1 MRETFIILMF
11 MFLSLSLGMKLNV
24 LNAQGTVEIGIGSDA
39 TCDYLPVRTSYSY
52 SVTQQIYTANELA
65 GLNGNYITSVS
76 FYSIGQVVTR
86 KLDVYLLNTDIAYFA
101 NMVNI
106 GTETSPV
113 FSGDVQIADNG
124 WTTIAFD
131 KPFLYNT
138 GGNIILC
145 VYDHT
150 ESSPS
155 APYPVFKVY
164 DSVEEGKSRALYCFT
179 DDVNGFSLS
188 GISGIPSS
196 SASYNNQVK
205 FTYSPYD
212 KYVFIYQESA
222 DFDNVRLG
230 NYWTEREPV
239 SNNVDVKVKAVGTTI
254 ENISC
259 NNDFFALS
267 YNLNTNPFTLNVSYN
282 QEQSEADEYTG
293 TITIKAV
300 GVENVQIPVSV
311 KFYEPVQGDVL
322 EKAICVRNN
331 ENIFEHKSS
340 TGSIY
345 DDYILPGEEN
355 EDGKAND
362 AVYEFTLARECNVAA
377 NVIGTNGNV
386 AVYKAETFDPE
397 NLQEEKH
404 GPSYDNNFYVGPP
417 KTFIFDFDDNGDLS
431 DFTLIE
437 KDITSPNDNFN
448 WDIESPSG
456 MYGRAL
462 VSYSYNNVKK
472 IKAANNIIVTNQKYI
487 ISESS
492 QLSFDAKCH
501 SKSDADYVKI
511 EVSKDKENFIYLTT
525 ATPGFGELST
535 VEVNIGDIFR
545 EKGLE
550 YGEYHIALHHEEDY
564 KMYVIVDNIKL
575 TCDDTS
581 ESSNRVA
588 DINGKCPA
596 GTYYLVAA
604 AEGDFTLNLSIEA
617 VASVFKGTVDSSWEK
632 GANWSKGSVP
642 GEGDDIV
649 IDAQAEL
656 SSEANINYL
665 NIRAGGLTLNAGAAL
680 TVDGTITD
688 YNKENGSIV
697 INDGAQVFQENE
709 GVKASFNMNIINP
722 NNWSEHKDGWQLI
735 SSPLLNAETSA
746 FATIGNDNDY
756 DLYKYDGLKE
766 LEWRNYKETDEF
778 DEVFVSGCAYL
789 ASYQE
794 KEMATFAG
802 TLNYATSFSQDFSY
816 SNLDPNIYMANF
828 HLVGN
833 PFTFDMNMAQAQYT
847 NLVSGYAALNS
858 TGSAFSYFTSG
869 TIPVG
874 DGFFVKAKA
883 DNASFSYYMNAKRS
897 RGDEVNSINVI
908 ATGKAGSDNVVIR
921 FAGKEEGFDKLQN
934 FNNEIATVYVSEGNR
949 DYGIYNCESDVKEIG
964 LNFKAE
970 QMGNYTISVKPEG
983 KFQSITLIDR
993 FTGVETD
1000 MLLEDYNFIA
1010 TSGSNHERFILKLGG
1025 EQQTTDDD
1033 QFVYQSGEELV
1044 IDAEGAI
1051 QIIDM
1056 MGRVVYS
1063 NEHSN
1068 GNDRISVSEF
1078 DNAAYIVRV
1087 VNEEGV
1093 KVQKV
1098 VVY

>member
-1 MRETFIILMF
+1 MKKTFIILTL
-11 MFLSLSLGMKLNV
+11 MFLSLSLGVKFNV

-39 TCDYLPVRTSYSY
+39 TSSELPTQTKFSY
-52 SVTQQIYTANELA
+52 SVTQQIYTADELA

-86 KLDVYLLNTDIAYFA
+86 NLDVYLLNTDIEYFA

-164 DSVEEGKSRALYCFT
+164 NSAGEGSNRRALFCST
-179 DDVNGFSLS
+179 DDVSGFSLS

-196 SASYNNQVK
+196 SAPYNNQVK
-205 FTYSPYD
+205 FTYSPSNQ
-212 KYVFIYQESA
+212 YVFTYQESVR
-222 DFDNVRLG
+222 FDDVRLG
-230 NYWTEREPV
+230 EYWTEREPV

-254 ENISC
+254 KNISC
-259 NNDFFALS
+259 NKDFFTLS

-282 QEQSEADEYTG
+282 QEQSEAREYTG
-293 TITIKAV
+293 TITIAAD
-300 GVENVQIPVSV
+300 GVKDVQIPVSV
-311 KFYEPVQGDVL
+311 KFYEPENGDVW
-322 EKAICVRNN
+322 EKAICVKSN
-331 ENIFEHKSS
+331 ENEFVHYSS
-340 TGSIY
+340 TGLY

-362 AVYEFTLARECNVAA
+362 VVYEFTLARECNVAA

-404 GPSYDNNFYVGPP
+404 GPSYDNNYYVGPP
-417 KTFIFDFDDNGDLS
+417 KTFTYNFDNGDLS
-431 DFTLIE
+431 DFILIDADGDGYGWE
-437 KDITSPNDNFN
+437 
-448 WDIESPSG
+448 IENNE
-456 MYGRAL
+456 L
-462 VSYSYNNVKK
+462 VSYSWKNWSVFTPNNYVYVNKPCLITETSKLIYDVSAVTGEPDYYSVVILEEKNVIDENDFIDDKK
-472 IKAANNIIVTNQKYI
+472 IINVFAESYSSYNSSPRSIELKQYAGKTVYI
-487 ISESS
+487 
-492 QLSFDAKCH
+492 
-501 SKSDADYVKI
+501 
-511 EVSKDKENFIYLTT
+511 
-525 ATPGFGELST
+525 GFRHYNCTG
-535 VEVNIGDIFR
+535 
-545 EKGLE
+545 K
-550 YGEYHIALHHEEDY
+550 YHID
-564 KMYVIVDNIKL
+564 IDNLQL
-575 TCDDTS
+575 TYDDTS

-656 SSEANINYL
+656 SSKANINYL
-665 NIRAGGLTLNAGAAL
+665 NIRAGGLTLNADADLA
-680 TVDGTITD
+680 VDGTITD
-688 YNKENGSIV
+688 YDENGSIV
-697 INDGAQVFQENE
+697 MNDGAQVFQNNE

-746 FATIGNDNDY
+746 FETTGDNNDY
-756 DLYKYDGLKE
+756 DLYKYDGLEK
-766 LEWRNYKETDEF
+766 LEWRNYKKSEEF
-778 DEVFVSGCAYL
+778 DEVFKSGRAYL
-789 ASYQE
+789 ASYE
-794 KEMATFAG
+794 KAEKATFDG
-802 TLNYATSFSQDFSY
+802 TLNNATSFSQKFSY
-816 SNLDPNIYMANF
+816 SNEDPNIYMANF

-874 DGFFVKAKA
+874 DGFFVKVKE
-883 DNASFSYYMNAKRS
+883 DNASFKYDMNTKRS
-897 RGDEVNSINVI
+897 RGEEANSINVI
-908 ATGKAGSDNVVIR
+908 ATSKAGSDNVVIR

-934 FNNEIATVYVSEGNR
+934 FNNEIATVYVSEDNR

-1010 TSGSNHERFILKLGG
+1010 TSGSNHERFILKLGS

-1044 IDAEGAI
+1044 IDAEGTI

>member
-1 MRETFIILMF
+1 MKKTFIILTL
-11 MFLSLSLGMKLNV
+11 MFLSLSLGVKLNV

-39 TCDYLPVRTSYSY
+39 TSSELPTQTKFSY
-52 SVTQQIYTANELA
+52 SVTQQIYTADELA

-76 FYSIGQVVTR
+76 FYSSCSSEEVVTR
-86 KLDVYLLNTDIAYFA
+86 KLDVYLLNTDIEYFA
-101 NMVNI
+101 NKMVDI
-106 GTETSPV
+106 ESETSPV

-124 WTTIAFD
+124 WTIIAFD
-131 KPFLYNT
+131 EPFKYDD
-138 GGNIILC
+138 GNIILC
-145 VYDHT
+145 VYDKT
-150 ESSPS
+150 GSSPKT
-155 APYPVFKVY
+155 YPVFKVY
-164 DSVEEGKSRALYCFT
+164 NSADEESERRALFCST
-179 DDVNGFSLS
+179 DGNGFDLS
-188 GISGIPSS
+188 AISTIPNSTIV
-196 SASYNNQVK
+196 SYSNQVK

-212 KYVFIYQESA
+212 EYVFIYQESA

-230 NYWTEREPV
+230 NYWTEREPI
-239 SNNVDVKVKAVGTTI
+239 SNNVDVKVKAVGATI

-259 NNDFFALS
+259 DNDFFALS

-282 QEQSEADEYTG
+282 QEQSEAGEYTG
-293 TITIKAV
+293 TITVEAD
-300 GVENVQIPVSV
+300 GAENVNIPVSV
-311 KFYEPVQGDVL
+311 KFYEPVQGDVW
-322 EKAICVRNN
+322 EIPIDVEFTDNR
-331 ENIFEHKSS
+331 FEHSS
-340 TGSIY
+340 TGVSFY
-345 DDYILPGEEN
+345 DDYILPIEED
-355 EDGKAND
+355 DGKAND
-362 AVYEFTLARECNVAA
+362 VVYKFTLARESVITA
-377 NVIGTNGNV
+377 NVIGTKSNM
-386 AVYKAETFDPE
+386 AIYKAED
-397 NLQEEKH
+397 LQGS
-404 GPSYDNNFYVGPP
+404 GPSKNNSFYGIKATTFSYDFNDGSLNDFLLIDADGDGRKWEMSGKMLLSYSWMSGVGDITPDNYVYTE
-417 KTFIFDFDDNGDLS
+417 KTYYITGTSQLEYKVQTAGYPEYYSVVVSEDGETFESVLEEEYKGAQVKRTIDLS
-431 DFTLIE
+431 PYAGKEIHIGFRHFNCTGQYNIAID
-437 KDITSPNDNFN
+437 DI
-448 WDIESPSG
+448 
-456 MYGRAL
+456 
-462 VSYSYNNVKK
+462 
-472 IKAANNIIVTNQKYI
+472 
-487 ISESS
+487 
-492 QLSFDAKCH
+492 QLTDVP
-501 SKSDADYVKI
+501 SKS
-511 EVSKDKENFIYLTT
+511 
-525 ATPGFGELST
+525 ST
-535 VEVNIGDIFR
+535 RG
-545 EKGLE
+545 
-550 YGEYHIALHHEEDY
+550 AQ
-564 KMYVIVDNIKL
+564 IK
-575 TCDDTS
+575 
-581 ESSNRVA
+581 
-588 DINGKCPA
+588 GKCPK
-596 GTYYLVAA
+596 GVYYFVAA
-604 AEGDFTLNLSIEA
+604 AESDFIFNLSIEA
-617 VASVFKGTVDSSWEK
+617 VPVVFKGTEDSSWEND
-632 GANWSKGSVP
+632 ANWSTSYVP
-642 GEGDDIV
+642 EGGDDVI

-665 NIRAGGLTLNAGAAL
+665 NIRAGGLTLNEGAAL
-680 TVDGTITD
+680 AVDGTITD
-688 YNKENGSIV
+688 YNEDGSIV
-697 INDGAQVFQENE
+697 MNDGAQVFQKNE
-709 GVKASFNMNIINP
+709 GVKASFKMKIINP

-735 SSPLLNAETSA
+735 SSPLLNAKTSA
-746 FATIGNDNDY
+746 FATNGNDNDY
-756 DLYKYDGLKE
+756 DLYKYDGLEE
-766 LEWRNYKETDEF
+766 LEWRNYKEADEF

-794 KEMATFAG
+794 EEMATFAG
-802 TLNYATSFSQDFSY
+802 TLNYATSFSQEFSY

-828 HLVGN
+828 HLIGN

-858 TGSAFSYFTSG
+858 TGSAFSYFTSTSG

>member
-1 MRETFIILMF
+1 MRKTFIILMF

-24 LNAQGTVEIGIGSDA
+24 LNAQGTVEVGMGSDA
-39 TCDYLPVRTSYSY
+39 TSSELPTQTKFSY
-52 SVTQQIYTANELA
+52 SVTQQIYTADELA

-86 KLDVYLLNTDIAYFA
+86 NLDVYLLNTDIEYFA
-101 NMVNI
+101 NMVDI
-106 GTETSPV
+106 GTGTSPV

-164 DSVEEGKSRALYCFT
+164 NSADEGSNRRALFCST
-179 DDVNGFSLS
+179 DGVNGFDLS
-188 GISGIPSS
+188 AISTIPNSIIV
-196 SASYNNQVK
+196 SYNNQVK
-205 FTYSPYD
+205 FTYSPSD
-212 KYVFIYQESA
+212 KYIFTYQESA

-239 SNNVDVKVKAVGTTI
+239 SNKVDLKVKAVGTTI

-259 NNDFFALS
+259 NNDFFTLS
-267 YNLNTNPFTLNVSYN
+267 YNLNTNPVTINVSYN
-282 QEQSEADEYTG
+282 KEQTVEGEYTG
-293 TITIKAV
+293 AITIKADNV
-300 GVENVQIPVSV
+300 NIKDVEIPVSV
-311 KFYEPVQGDVL
+311 KFYKPVKGDVW
-322 EKAICVRNN
+322 EKPIEVEFTDNK
-331 ENIFEHKSS
+331 FEHSS
-340 TGSIY
+340 TGISFY
-345 DDYILPGEEN
+345 DDYILPIEEY
-355 EDGKAND
+355 DGKAND
-362 AVYEFTLARECNVAA
+362 VVYKFTLARESVVTA
-377 NVIGTNGNV
+377 NVTGTKSNM
-386 AVYKAETFDPE
+386 AIYKAED
-397 NLQEEKH
+397 LQGS
-404 GPSYDNNFYVGPP
+404 GPSKNNSFYGIKATTFSYDFNDGSLNDFSLKDADEDGRIWEMSNGMLLSYSWKPGVNITPDNYVYTEKTYYITGTSQFEYKVQTAGYPEYYSVVVSEDGETFESVFEEEYKGPQVK
-417 KTFIFDFDDNGDLS
+417 KTIDLS
-431 DFTLIE
+431 LYAGKEIYIGFRHFNCTGQYNIAIDDIQL
-437 KDITSPNDNFN
+437 KDVKDVPVK
-448 WDIESPSG
+448 SG
-456 MYGRAL
+456 ARGTQ
-462 VSYSYNNVKK
+462 
-472 IKAANNIIVTNQKYI
+472 IK
-487 ISESS
+487 
-492 QLSFDAKCH
+492 
-501 SKSDADYVKI
+501 
-511 EVSKDKENFIYLTT
+511 
-525 ATPGFGELST
+525 
-535 VEVNIGDIFR
+535 
-545 EKGLE
+545 
-550 YGEYHIALHHEEDY
+550 
-564 KMYVIVDNIKL
+564 
-575 TCDDTS
+575 
-581 ESSNRVA
+581 
-588 DINGKCPA
+588 GKCPK
-596 GTYYLVAA
+596 GVYYFVAA
-604 AEGDFTLNLSIEA
+604 AESDFIFNLSIEA
-617 VASVFKGTVDSSWEK
+617 VPVVFKGTVDSSWEK
-632 GANWSKGSVP
+632 GANWSTSYVP
-642 GEGDDIV
+642 EEGDDVI

-656 SSEANINYL
+656 SSETNINYL
-665 NIRAGGLTLNAGAAL
+665 NIRAGGLTLNDGAAL

-746 FATIGNDNDY
+746 FETAGDNNY
-756 DLYKYDGLKE
+756 DLYKYNGLEE

-778 DEVFVSGCAYL
+778 DEVFESGCAYL

-794 KEMATFAG
+794 AEMATFTG
-802 TLNYATSFSQDFSY
+802 TLNYKTSFSQEFSSY
-816 SNLDPNIYMANF
+816 SDKDLANF

-833 PFTFDMNMAQAQYT
+833 PFTFDMNMAQAEYT

-883 DNASFSYYMNAKRS
+883 NNASNKASFSYDANAKHS
-897 RGDEVNSINVI
+897 RGTVTNSINVI
-908 ATGKAGSDNVVIR
+908 ATGKAGSDNVIICL
-921 FAGKEEGFDKLQN
+921 AGKKEGFDKLQN
-934 FNNEIATVYVSEGNR
+934 FNSEIATIYVSEDNKN
-949 DYGIYNCESDVKEIG
+949 YGIYNCESDIKEIG

-983 KFQSITLIDR
+983 EFQSITLIDR

-1010 TSGSNHERFILKLGG
+1010 TSGSNHERFILKLYG

-1044 IDAEGAI
+1044 IDAEGTI

-1056 MGRVVYS
+1056 MGRIVYS

-1068 GNDRISVSEF
+1068 GDDRISVSEF

>member
-1 MRETFIILMF
+1 MRKTFIILMF

-52 SVTQQIYTANELA
+52 SVTQQIYTADELA
-65 GLNGNYITSVS
+65 RLNGNYITSVS
-76 FYSIGQVVTR
+76 FYSRGQVVTR
-86 KLDVYLLNTDIAYFA
+86 KLDVYLLNTNNDYFE
-101 NMVNI
+101 NNFMVKI
-106 GTETSPV
+106 ETSPV

-150 ESSPS
+150 KSSPS

-188 GISGIPSS
+188 GINGIPSS

-205 FTYSPYD
+205 FTYSPSD
-212 KYVFIYQESA
+212 KYVFTYQESA
-222 DFDNVRLG
+222 VFDNVRLG

-259 NNDFFALS
+259 NNNFFALS

-293 TITIKAV
+293 TITIEAV
-300 GVENVQIPVSV
+300 GVEDVQIPVSV
-311 KFYEPVQGDVL
+311 KFYEPVQGDVW
-322 EKAICVRNN
+322 EKAICVSSN
-331 ENIFEHKSS
+331 ENIFEHTSS

-345 DDYILPGEEN
+345 DDYILPGEKN

-386 AVYKAETFDPE
+386 AVYKAEKFDPE
-397 NLQEEKH
+397 KKY
-404 GPSYDNNFYVGPP
+404 GPSYDNNFYVGPS
-417 KTFIFDFDDNGDLS
+417 KTFLFDFDNGDLS
-431 DFTLIE
+431 DFTLIDADDNGNGWGIE
-437 KDITSPNDNFN
+437 KTH
-448 WDIESPSG
+448 SG
-456 MYGRAL
+456 EYKL
-462 VSYSYNNVKK
+462 ISYSYKGGILSHDNYVYTKDTYLITETSKLKYLVNGVNYSSDHYSVVILEDGKDP
-472 IKAANNIIVTNQKYI
+472 IKDHIEVFFEDC
-487 ISESS
+487 ESS
-492 QLSFDAKCH
+492 KQIE
-501 SKSDADYVKI
+501 KI
-511 EVSKDKENFIYLTT
+511 IELEQYAGKVVHIGFRHFESKD
-525 ATPGFGELST
+525 G
-535 VEVNIGDIFR
+535 
-545 EKGLE
+545 
-550 YGEYHIALHHEEDY
+550 YHID
-564 KMYVIVDNIKL
+564 IDNFQL
-575 TCDDTS
+575 TYDDTS

-642 GEGDDIV
+642 EEGDDIV

-697 INDGAQVFQENE
+697 INDGAQVFQKNE
-709 GVKASFNMNIINP
+709 GVKALFNMKIINP

-746 FATIGNDNDY
+746 FATAGDNNDY
-756 DLYKYDGLKE
+756 DLYKYNGLEE
-766 LEWRNYKETDEF
+766 LEWRNYKETDKF
-778 DEVFVSGCAYL
+778 DEVFESGCAYL

-794 KEMATFAG
+794 EEMATFAG

-828 HLVGN
+828 HLIGN

-883 DNASFSYYMNAKRS
+883 NNASNKASFSYNANAKHS
-897 RGDEVNSINVI
+897 RGTVTNSINVI

-934 FNNEIATVYVSEGNR
+934 FNSEIATVYVSEGNKN
-949 DYGIYNCESDVKEIG
+949 YGIYNCESDIKEIG

-983 KFQSITLIDR
+983 EFQSITLIDR

-1010 TSGSNHERFILKLGG
+1010 TSGSNHERFILKLDG

-1044 IDAEGAI
+1044 IDAEGTI

-1056 MGRVVYS
+1056 MGRIVYS

-1068 GNDRISVSEF
+1068 GDDRISVSEF

>member
-1 MRETFIILMF
+1 MRKTFIILMF

-24 LNAQGTVEIGIGSDA
+24 LNAQGTVEVGMGSDA
-39 TCDYLPVRTSYSY
+39 TSSELPTQTKFSY
-52 SVTQQIYTANELA
+52 SVTQQIYTADELA

-86 KLDVYLLNTDIAYFA
+86 KLDVYLLNTDIEYFA

-131 KPFLYNT
+131 EPFLYT
-138 GGNIILC
+138 SGNIILC

-150 ESSPS
+150 GSSPKT
-155 APYPVFKVY
+155 YPVFKVY
-164 DSVEEGKSRALYCFT
+164 NSAGEGSNRRALFCST
-179 DDVNGFSLS
+179 DDVSGFSLS

-196 SASYNNQVK
+196 SAPYNNQVK

-212 KYVFIYQESA
+212 KYIFTYQESA

-239 SNNVDVKVKAVGTTI
+239 SKNVDVKVKAVGTTI

-259 NNDFFALS
+259 NKDFFALS
-267 YNLNTNPFTLNVSYN
+267 YDLNTNPFTLNVSYN

-293 TITIKAV
+293 TITIEAV
-300 GVENVQIPVSV
+300 GVEDVQIPVSV
-311 KFYEPVQGDVL
+311 KFYEPVKGDVW
-322 EKAICVRNN
+322 EEAICVSSN

-386 AVYKAETFDPE
+386 AVYKAEKIDPE

-404 GPSYDNNFYVGPP
+404 GPSYDNNFYVGPS
-417 KTFIFDFDDNGDLS
+417 KTFLFDFDNNDIS
-431 DFTLIE
+431 DFTLID
-437 KDITSPNDNFN
+437 KDGDGNGWGIWKTY
-448 WDIESPSG
+448 SG
-456 MYGRAL
+456 EYKL
-462 VSYSYNNVKK
+462 VSSSYSGGVLYPDNYVYTKDTYL
-472 IKAANNIIVTNQKYI
+472 IT
-487 ISESS
+487 ETS
-492 QLSFDAKCH
+492 QLKYLVNGVGGSVDH
-501 SKSDADYVKI
+501 YSVVILS
-511 EVSKDKENFIYLTT
+511 EN
-525 ATPGFGELST
+525 
-535 VEVNIGDIFR
+535 GDESIVF
-545 EKGLE
+545 
-550 YGEYHIALHHEEDY
+550 EEDY
-564 KMYVIVDNIKL
+564 KEGSKQNERTIKL
-575 TCDDTS
+575 SQYAGKVVHIGFRHYNCNGINGYHIDIDNFELTYDDTS

-665 NIRAGGLTLNAGAAL
+665 NIRAGGLKLNAGAAL

-688 YNKENGSIV
+688 YNENGSIV

-766 LEWRNYKETDEF
+766 LEWRNYKEADEF

-794 KEMATFAG
+794 EEMATFAG

-833 PFTFDMNMAQAQYT
+833 PFTFDMNMAQAKYT

-858 TGSAFSYFTSG
+858 TGSAFSYFTSTSG

-874 DGFFVKAKA
+874 DGFFVKVKA
-883 DNASFSYYMNAKRS
+883 DEASFSYDMNAKRS

-908 ATGKAGSDNVVIR
+908 ATGKAGSDNVIICLE
-921 FAGKEEGFDKLQN
+921 GKKEGFDKLQN
-934 FNNEIATVYVSEGNR
+934 FNSEIATIYVSEDNKN
-949 DYGIYNCESDVKEIG
+949 YGIYNCESDIKEIG

-983 KFQSITLIDR
+983 EFQSITLIDR

-1010 TSGSNHERFILKLGG
+1010 TSGSNHERFILKLCG

-1044 IDAEGAI
+1044 IDAEGTI

-1056 MGRVVYS
+1056 MGRIVYS

-1068 GNDRISVSEF
+1068 GDDRISVSEF

>member
-1 MRETFIILMF
+1 
-11 MFLSLSLGMKLNV
+11 MFLSLSLGVKLNV
-24 LNAQGTVEIGIGSDA
+24 LNAQGTVEVGIGSDA
-39 TCDYLPVRTSYSY
+39 TSSELPTQTKFSY
-52 SVTQQIYTANELA
+52 SVTQQIYTADELA

-76 FYSIGQVVTR
+76 FYSSCSSEEVVTR
-86 KLDVYLLNTDIAYFA
+86 KLDVYLLNTDIEYFA
-101 NMVNI
+101 NKMVDI
-106 GTETSPV
+106 ESETSPV

-124 WTTIAFD
+124 WTIIAFD
-131 KPFLYNT
+131 EPFKYDD
-138 GGNIILC
+138 GNIILC
-145 VYDHT
+145 VYDKT
-150 ESSPS
+150 GSSPKT
-155 APYPVFKVY
+155 YPVFKVY
-164 DSVEEGKSRALYCFT
+164 NSADEESERRALFCST
-179 DDVNGFSLS
+179 DGNGFDLS
-188 GISGIPSS
+188 AISTIPNSTIV
-196 SASYNNQVK
+196 SYSNQVK
-205 FTYSPYD
+205 FTYSPYAE
-212 KYVFIYQESA
+212 YVFIYQESA

-239 SNNVDVKVKAVGTTI
+239 SNNVDVKVKAVGATI

-259 NNDFFALS
+259 DNDFFALS
-267 YNLNTNPFTLNVSYN
+267 YNVNTNPFTLNVSYN
-282 QEQSEADEYTG
+282 QEQSEAGEYTG
-293 TITIKAV
+293 TITVEAD
-300 GVENVQIPVSV
+300 GAENVNIPVSV
-311 KFYEPVQGDVL
+311 KFYEPVQGDVW
-322 EKAICVRNN
+322 EIPIDVEFTDNR
-331 ENIFEHKSS
+331 FEHSS
-340 TGSIY
+340 TGVSFY
-345 DDYILPGEEN
+345 DDYILPIEED
-355 EDGKAND
+355 DGKAND
-362 AVYEFTLARECNVAA
+362 VVYKFTLARESVITA
-377 NVIGTNGNV
+377 NVIGTKSNM
-386 AVYKAETFDPE
+386 AIYKAED
-397 NLQEEKH
+397 LQGS
-404 GPSYDNNFYVGPP
+404 GPSKNNSFYGIKATTFSYDFNDGSLNDFLLIDADGDGRKWEMSGKMLLSYSWMSGVGDITPDNYVYTE
-417 KTFIFDFDDNGDLS
+417 KTYYITGTSQLEYKVQTAGYPEYYSVVVSEDGETFESVLEEEYKGAQVKRTIDLS
-431 DFTLIE
+431 PYAGKEIHIGFRHFNCTGQYNIAID
-437 KDITSPNDNFN
+437 DI
-448 WDIESPSG
+448 
-456 MYGRAL
+456 
-462 VSYSYNNVKK
+462 
-472 IKAANNIIVTNQKYI
+472 
-487 ISESS
+487 
-492 QLSFDAKCH
+492 QLTDVP
-501 SKSDADYVKI
+501 SKS
-511 EVSKDKENFIYLTT
+511 
-525 ATPGFGELST
+525 ST
-535 VEVNIGDIFR
+535 RG
-545 EKGLE
+545 
-550 YGEYHIALHHEEDY
+550 AQ
-564 KMYVIVDNIKL
+564 IK
-575 TCDDTS
+575 
-581 ESSNRVA
+581 
-588 DINGKCPA
+588 GKCPK
-596 GTYYLVAA
+596 GVYYFVAA
-604 AEGDFTLNLSIEA
+604 AESDFIFNLSIEA
-617 VASVFKGTVDSSWEK
+617 VPVVFKGTEDSSWEND
-632 GANWSKGSVP
+632 ANWSTSYVP
-642 GEGDDIV
+642 EGGDDVI

-665 NIRAGGLTLNAGAAL
+665 NIRAGGLKLNYGAAL

-697 INDGAQVFQENE
+697 INDGAQVFQKNE
-709 GVKASFNMNIINP
+709 GVKALFNMNIINP

-766 LEWRNYKETDEF
+766 LEWRNYKEADEF

-789 ASYQE
+789 ASYQQAE
-794 KEMATFAG
+794 IATFVGA
-802 TLNYATSFSQDFSY
+802 LNNATSFSQDFSY

-828 HLVGN
+828 HLIGN
-833 PFTFDMNMAQAQYT
+833 PFTFDMDMAQAQYT

-874 DGFFVKAKA
+874 DGFFVKVKA
-883 DNASFSYYMNAKRS
+883 DKASFSYDMNAKRS

-921 FAGKEEGFDKLQN
+921 FAGKEDGFDKLQN

-983 KFQSITLIDR
+983 EFQSITLIDR

>member
-1 MRETFIILMF
+1 
-11 MFLSLSLGMKLNV
+11 MFLSLSLGVKFNV
-24 LNAQGTVEIGIGSDA
+24 LNAQSQGTVEIGQGSDD
-39 TCDYLPVRTSYSY
+39 TSSELPTQTKYSY
-52 SVTQQIYTANELA
+52 SVTQQIYTADELA

-76 FYSIGQVVTR
+76 FYSSCSSEEVVTR
-86 KLDVYLLNTDIAYFA
+86 KLDVYLLNTDIEYFA

-113 FSGDVQIADNG
+113 FSGDVQIADDG

-145 VYDHT
+145 VYDKT
-150 ESSPS
+150 GSSPS

-164 DSVEEGKSRALYCFT
+164 NSADEDKSRALYCST
-179 DDVNGFSLS
+179 DVNGFSLS
-188 GISGIPSS
+188 GISVIPSS
-196 SASYNNQVK
+196 SASYNNRVK

-212 KYVFIYQESA
+212 EYVFNYQESVR
-222 DFDNVRLG
+222 FDDVRLG
-230 NYWTEREPV
+230 EYWTEREPV

-254 ENISC
+254 KNISC
-259 NNDFFALS
+259 NNDFFTLS

-282 QEQSEADEYTG
+282 QEQSEAREYTG
-293 TITIKAV
+293 TITIAAD
-300 GVENVQIPVSV
+300 GVVDVQIPVSV
-311 KFYEPVQGDVL
+311 KFYEPKNGDVW
-322 EKAICVRNN
+322 EKAICVKSN
-331 ENIFEHKSS
+331 ENEFVHDSS
-340 TGSIY
+340 TGLY
-345 DDYILPGEEN
+345 DDYILPGEGN
-355 EDGKAND
+355 EDGRAND

-404 GPSYDNNFYVGPP
+404 GPSYDNNFYIGPP
-417 KTFIFDFDDNGDLS
+417 KTFTYNFDNGDLS
-431 DFTLIE
+431 DFTLIDADGDGYGWELEAGKLLSYSWKSGVGGIKPDNYVYTKDTYLITE
-437 KDITSPNDNFN
+437 KSKLKYLVNGVHRSFDHYSVVISENENEFIKVFEERYEDGFKQSERTIELSPYAGKVVHIGFRHFESDNQYHIDIDNF
-448 WDIESPSG
+448 E
-456 MYGRAL
+456 
-462 VSYSYNNVKK
+462 
-472 IKAANNIIVTNQKYI
+472 
-487 ISESS
+487 
-492 QLSFDAKCH
+492 
-501 SKSDADYVKI
+501 
-511 EVSKDKENFIYLTT
+511 
-525 ATPGFGELST
+525 
-535 VEVNIGDIFR
+535 
-545 EKGLE
+545 
-550 YGEYHIALHHEEDY
+550 
-564 KMYVIVDNIKL
+564 L

-656 SSEANINYL
+656 SSNANINYL
-665 NIRAGGLTLNAGAAL
+665 NIRAGGLTLNADADLA
-680 TVDGTITD
+680 VDGTITD
-688 YNKENGSIV
+688 YDEDGSIV
-697 INDGAQVFQENE
+697 MNDGAQVFQNNE

-735 SSPLLNAETSA
+735 SSPLLNAEKSA
-746 FATIGNDNDY
+746 FETTGDNNDY
-756 DLYKYDGLKE
+756 DLYKYDGSKE
-766 LEWRNYKETDEF
+766 LEWRNYKKSEGF
-778 DEVFVSGCAYL
+778 DEEFVSGRAYL
-789 ASYQE
+789 ASYE
-794 KEMATFAG
+794 KAEKATFDG
-802 TLNYATSFSQDFSY
+802 TLNNATSFSQEFSY

-847 NLVSGYAALNS
+847 NLVRGYAALNS

-869 TIPVG
+869 TILVG
-874 DGFFVKAKA
+874 DGFFVKVKA
-883 DNASFSYYMNAKRS
+883 GEDNALFSYDMNAKRS
-897 RGDEVNSINVI
+897 RCEEANSINVI
-908 ATGKAGSDNVVIR
+908 ATSKAGSDNVVIR

-934 FNNEIATVYVSEGNR
+934 FNNEIATVYVSEDNR

-1010 TSGSNHERFILKLGG
+1010 TSGSNHERFILKFGS

-1044 IDAEGAI
+1044 IDAEGTI

>member
-1 MRETFIILMF
+1 MRKTFIILMF

-52 SVTQQIYTANELA
+52 SVTQQIYTADELA
-65 GLNGNYITSVS
+65 RLNGNYITSVS
-76 FYSIGQVVTR
+76 FYSRGQVVTR
-86 KLDVYLLNTDIAYFA
+86 KLDVYLLNTNNDYFE
-101 NMVNI
+101 NNFMVKI
-106 GTETSPV
+106 ETSPV

-150 ESSPS
+150 KSSPS

-188 GISGIPSS
+188 GINGIPSS

-205 FTYSPYD
+205 FTYSPSD
-212 KYVFIYQESA
+212 KYVFTYQESA
-222 DFDNVRLG
+222 VFDNVRLG

-259 NNDFFALS
+259 NNNFFALS

-293 TITIKAV
+293 TITIEAV
-300 GVENVQIPVSV
+300 GVEDVQIPVSV
-311 KFYEPVQGDVL
+311 KFYEPVQGDVW
-322 EKAICVRNN
+322 EKAICVSSN

-386 AVYKAETFDPE
+386 AVYKAEKIDPE

-417 KTFIFDFDDNGDLS
+417 KTFLFDFDNGDLND
-431 DFTLIE
+431 DFTLIDADGDGYGWE
-437 KDITSPNDNFN
+437 IWKNIWQYDKKNKLVSSSYFGGIKLSPDNYVYTNDTYLITETSQLKYLVNGVYGEVDRYSVVILEDGKEFINVFEEGYEHGSTQKERTIDLSPYAGKVVHIGFRHYNCYGQYHIDIDNF
-448 WDIESPSG
+448 E
-456 MYGRAL
+456 
-462 VSYSYNNVKK
+462 
-472 IKAANNIIVTNQKYI
+472 
-487 ISESS
+487 
-492 QLSFDAKCH
+492 
-501 SKSDADYVKI
+501 
-511 EVSKDKENFIYLTT
+511 LT
-525 ATPGFGELST
+525 
-535 VEVNIGDIFR
+535 
-545 EKGLE
+545 
-550 YGEYHIALHHEEDY
+550 Y
-564 KMYVIVDNIKL
+564 
-575 TCDDTS
+575 DDTS

-665 NIRAGGLTLNAGAAL
+665 NIRAGGLKLNAGAAL

-697 INDGAQVFQENE
+697 INDGAQVFQKNE

-746 FATIGNDNDY
+746 FATIGDNNDY
-756 DLYKYDGLKE
+756 DLYKYNGLYE

-778 DEVFVSGCAYL
+778 DEVFESGCAYL

-794 KEMATFAG
+794 ADTANFAG
-802 TLNYATSFSQDFSY
+802 TLNYKTSFSQDFSY

-828 HLVGN
+828 HLIGN
-833 PFTFDMNMAQAQYT
+833 PFTFDMDMDQAKYT

-883 DNASFSYYMNAKRS
+883 DEASFSYDMNAKRS

-908 ATGKAGSDNVVIR
+908 ATGKAGSDNVIICL
-921 FAGKEEGFDKLQN
+921 AGKKEGFDKLQN
-934 FNNEIATVYVSEGNR
+934 FNSEIATIYVSEDNKN
-949 DYGIYNCESDVKEIG
+949 YGIYNCESDIKEIG

-983 KFQSITLIDR
+983 EFQSITLIDR

-1010 TSGSNHERFILKLGG
+1010 TSGSNHERFILKLYG

-1044 IDAEGAI
+1044 IDAEGTI

-1056 MGRVVYS
+1056 MGRIVYS

-1068 GNDRISVSEF
+1068 GDDRISVSEF

>member
-1 MRETFIILMF
+1 MRKTFIILMF

-24 LNAQGTVEIGIGSDA
+24 LNAQGTVEVGIGSDA

-86 KLDVYLLNTDIAYFA
+86 NFDVYLLNTDIEYFA

-131 KPFLYNT
+131 EPFLYNT

-259 NNDFFALS
+259 NNDFFTLS
-267 YNLNTNPFTLNVSYN
+267 YNVNTNPFTLNVSYN

-311 KFYEPVQGDVL
+311 KFYEPVQGDVW
-322 EKAICVRNN
+322 EKAICVSSN

-386 AVYKAETFDPE
+386 AVYKAEKFDPE

-417 KTFIFDFDDNGDLS
+417 KTFLFDFDNGDLS
-431 DFTLIE
+431 DFTLI
-437 KDITSPNDNFN
+437 DADG
-448 WDIESPSG
+448 DG
-456 MYGRAL
+456 YGWEIWKNIWQYDKKNKL
-462 VSYSYNNVKK
+462 VSS
-472 IKAANNIIVTNQKYI
+472 
-487 ISESS
+487 
-492 QLSFDAKCH
+492 
-501 SKSDADYVKI
+501 
-511 EVSKDKENFIYLTT
+511 
-525 ATPGFGELST
+525 
-535 VEVNIGDIFR
+535 
-545 EKGLE
+545 
-550 YGEYHIALHHEEDY
+550 
-564 KMYVIVDNIKL
+564 
-575 TCDDTS
+575 
-581 ESSNRVA
+581 
-588 DINGKCPA
+588 
-596 GTYYLVAA
+596 
-604 AEGDFTLNLSIEA
+604 
-617 VASVFKGTVDSSWEK
+617 
-632 GANWSKGSVP
+632 
-642 GEGDDIV
+642 
-649 IDAQAEL
+649 
-656 SSEANINYL
+656 
-665 NIRAGGLTLNAGAAL
+665 
-680 TVDGTITD
+680 
-688 YNKENGSIV
+688 
-697 INDGAQVFQENE
+697 
-709 GVKASFNMNIINP
+709 
-722 NNWSEHKDGWQLI
+722 
-735 SSPLLNAETSA
+735 
-746 FATIGNDNDY
+746 
-756 DLYKYDGLKE
+756 
-766 LEWRNYKETDEF
+766 
-778 DEVFVSGCAYL
+778 
-789 ASYQE
+789 
-794 KEMATFAG
+794 
-802 TLNYATSFSQDFSY
+802 
-816 SNLDPNIYMANF
+816 
-828 HLVGN
+828 
-833 PFTFDMNMAQAQYT
+833 
-847 NLVSGYAALNS
+847 
-858 TGSAFSYFTSG
+858 SYFG
-869 TIPVG
+869 GI
-874 DGFFVKAKA
+874 K
-883 DNASFSYYMNAKRS
+883 FSR
-897 RGDEVNSINVI
+897 
-908 ATGKAGSDNVVIR
+908 
-921 FAGKEEGFDKLQN
+921 
-934 FNNEIATVYVSEGNR
+934 
-949 DYGIYNCESDVKEIG
+949 
-964 LNFKAE
+964 
-970 QMGNYTISVKPEG
+970 
-983 KFQSITLIDR
+983 
-993 FTGVETD
+993 
-1000 MLLEDYNFIA
+1000 
-1010 TSGSNHERFILKLGG
+1010 
-1025 EQQTTDDD
+1025 
-1033 QFVYQSGEELV
+1033 
-1044 IDAEGAI
+1044 
-1051 QIIDM
+1051 
-1056 MGRVVYS
+1056 
-1063 NEHSN
+1063 
-1068 GNDRISVSEF
+1068 
-1078 DNAAYIVRV
+1078 
-1087 VNEEGV
+1087 
-1093 KVQKV
+1093 
-1098 VVY
+1098 